1 MSKLIILMKKIIIFL
16 LIVSAT
22 MFYSVSCKKESNDDY
37 KVTPQW
43 YGTYECE
50 KKFTIFYNTRDSTTV
65 IVEVFTTD
73 NDSVAYVMEH
83 TIYDL
88 NRWYG
93 YEVHAYINIT
103 SGNFEGVSK
112 EWNYFR
118 KSSRYVM
125 GSFCNDSLYMKLY
138 DGYDS
143 KPTEPDS
150 INSRQ
155 IIRYEGV
162 KIK

>member
-1 MSKLIILMKKIIIFL
+1 ML
-16 LIVSAT
+16 SAT
-22 MFYSVSCKKESNDDY
+22 MFYSVSCKKESNDDNDDY

-50 KKFTIFYNTRDSTTV
+50 KKHTILYNTGNSTTV
-65 IVEVFTTD
+65 IVDVFTTD

-83 TIYDL
+83 TVYDL
-88 NRWYG
+88 NTSNG
-93 YEVHAYINIT
+93 YEVHAYVNIIG
-103 SGNFEGVSK
+103 GNFEGVSE
-112 EWNYFR
+112 EWNYSS

-125 GSFCNDSLYMKLY
+125 GSFRNDSLYMKLY
-138 DGYDS
+138 DGYDT
-143 KPTEPDS
+143 KPTVPDS
-150 INSRQ
+150 LNNRR

>member
-1 MSKLIILMKKIIIFL
+1 
-16 LIVSAT
+16 

-83 TIYDL
+83 TVYDL

>member
-1 MSKLIILMKKIIIFL
+1 MKKIIIFL

-83 TIYDL
+83 TVYDL